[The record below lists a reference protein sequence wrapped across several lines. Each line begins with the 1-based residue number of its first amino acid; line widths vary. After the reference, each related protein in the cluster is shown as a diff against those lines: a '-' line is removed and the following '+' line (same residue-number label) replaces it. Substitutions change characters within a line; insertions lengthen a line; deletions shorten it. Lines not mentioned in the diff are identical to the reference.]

1 MKILLIEDEPLL
13 VENLQSRLI
22 ALDYLVDVALDGEE
36 GSYALQEFAYDLILL
51 DLGLPKR
58 PGLVVLEMLRRGEM
72 PLNTETPVLILT
84 ARNAWQE
91 RVEGLKKGA
100 NDYLGKPFHFEELV
114 ARIEVLLR
122 RSSNGAELLTAGNVQ
137 LNLDTKQLTVEAESF
152 DLTLTE
158 FRLAKVL
165 LSHPNKVFSKET
177 LLERISDQNYDRE
190 SNIIEVYIRK
200 LRKMMGKTAIETS
213 RGLGYKF
220 VVK

>member
-1 MKILLIEDEPLL
+1 
-13 VENLQSRLI
+13 RLI
-22 ALDYLVDVALDGEE
+22 SLDYIVDTALDGDCAQF
-36 GSYALQEFAYDLILL
+36 ALQEYRYDLVLL
-51 DLGLPKR
+51 DLGLPKQ
-58 PGLVVLEMLRRGEM
+58 PGLVVLEKLRAGEM
-72 PLNTETPVLILT
+72 PLNTDTPVLILT

-100 NDYLGKPFHFEELV
+100 NDYLGKPFQFEELQ

-122 RSSNGAELLTAGNVQ
+122 RNSVNSGQSEVIEAGGCQLDLGA
-137 LNLDTKQLTVEAESF
+137 KQLRVGREAY

-158 FRLAKVL
+158 FRLVKVL
-165 LSHPNKVFSKET
+165 LSQPNQLFSKEQ
-177 LLERISDQNYDRE
+177 LLARISDQDYECE

-220 VVK
+220 VGSQIPTEDS